1 MIDEGCLA
9 ALRQLPNVPDDVI
22 GQPGP
27 EDTGTTTPLPP
38 DLGDASQAPPAPDG
52 TTPPPAPDGTT
63 PPPPPT
69 PTTGGNNVTNGT
81 FITVNNA
88 IAQAF
93 SSTAYNTN
101 VLQQAAQNRA
111 VTGINAYG
119 VLQHENGYF

>member
-1 MIDEGCLA
+1 LIDEGCPA

-27 EDTGTTTPLPP
+27 EDTGTTTSL
-38 DLGDASQAPPAPDG
+38 
-52 TTPPPAPDGTT
+52 PPAPDGTT

-81 FITVNNA
+81 FIAVNNA

>member
-1 MIDEGCLA
+1 MIDEGCPA

-38 DLGDASQAPPAPDG
+38 DLGDASQAL
-52 TTPPPAPDGTT
+52 PAPDGTT

-93 SSTAYNTN
+93 SSTAYNIN